1 MFRIRVAVW
10 LACVAVGLVSGC
22 GGAADTEQAR
32 YRVVATTGMIA
43 DLVRAVADPEAEVIG
58 LIGEGID
65 PHLYNPTRSDV
76 AQLQGADL
84 IFYNGL
90 MLEGKMTDVL
100 ERMARSGKAVY
111 AVTDLMDRAYLL
123 AGEDAGYWDPHVWM
137 DVEAWQQALAVV
149 TEAFVAF
156 DGERADEYRARAATY
171 QAQLREL
178 DEYTQAVIA
187 TIPERNRL
195 LITAH
200 DAFNYFGR
208 AYDIEVQGIQGLS
221 TESEAGLQ
229 DINRLVD
236 VLVEREVRAVFVETS
251 VAEKNVRALIEGA
264 ENRGHQV
271 IVGGALFSDA
281 MGAPGTYRG
290 TYIGMIDHNATTI
303 VTALGGEAPLTG
315 LHGKLE

>member
-1 MFRIRVAVW
+1 MMVAGW
-10 LACVAVGLVSGC
+10 LACVAAGLVGGC
-22 GGAADTEQAR
+22 GGTGDTEEAPR

-76 AQLQGADL
+76 AQLQRADL
-84 IFYNGL
+84 VFYNGL

-100 ERMARSGKAVY
+100 ERMAASGKPVY
-111 AVTDLMDRAYLL
+111 AVTDMMDRAYVL
-123 AGEDAGYWDPHVWM
+123 AGAEDGYWDPHVWM
-137 DVEAWQQALAVV
+137 DVEAWQLALAVV
-149 TEAFVAF
+149 TDALIAF
-156 DGERADEYRARAATY
+156 DGSREVEYRARAAAY
-171 QAQLREL
+171 QAQLRTL
-178 DEYTQAVIA
+178 HEYAGAVIA
-187 TIPERNRL
+187 TIPEQNRL

-208 AYDIEVQGIQGLS
+208 AYGIEVRGIQGLS

-236 VLVEREVRAVFVETS
+236 VLVERGVRAVFVETS

-271 IVGGALFSDA
+271 VVGGALFSDA

-290 TYIGMIDHNATTI
+290 TYIGMIDHNVTTI
-303 VTALGGEAPLTG
+303 VRALGGEAPLTG
-315 LHGKLE
+315 LHGRLE